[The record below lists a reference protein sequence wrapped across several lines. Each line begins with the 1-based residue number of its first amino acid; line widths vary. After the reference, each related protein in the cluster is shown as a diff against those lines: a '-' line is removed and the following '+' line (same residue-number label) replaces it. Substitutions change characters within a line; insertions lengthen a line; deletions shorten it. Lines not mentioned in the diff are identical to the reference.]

1 MWRRKFRTWLISK
14 FTGPLATIVSV
25 LPPRIAFVAIA
36 AHHATGLPFRNLL
49 RACFIPSATRYTST
63 NRRLSSSFSRRM
75 PGTAIRV
82 LSRLG
87 LHSEVLEEIDRLDE
101 AGRERRAAA
110 LARPHAEA
118 LFNLGEFAAARGVLQ
133 SLQARAGLFE
143 SPDVAD
149 LLGQLDLIAGD
160 EDEGALNLQIGA
172 MTMRCRLRPHQ
183 NLAAREGEEYRPH
196 WLDVAGGRDSRLFDG
211 YNYIGQRVTHVGEGQ
226 LCRDLYAGALAAQKR
241 LRARPIRISDK
252 LARYLQSI
260 DCALDDLRIIP
271 TEWYTQIGHQGML
284 DILLRMREVGWWQGK
299 VVFLMPER
307 QLVANL
313 PFQRLLDR
321 HGHAA
326 IPGVNID
333 LDIAAELLSLQRWC
347 GMAFNAFELPDGR
360 VVPWQ
365 EAGAKLMVEWEREG
379 RGFPAREEFDRIYG
393 ADAILLAD
401 YAAFRNKRG
410 MKPDDWFVCL
420 HMRDATHYNEFAGS
434 GQTHRNADAEEYLKA
449 IHHITSLGGWVI
461 KLGGP
466 RSPKLPRMQNLIDY
480 ARSSFKSHLM
490 DIQLIRNARLFIGT
504 TSGLTNIAVSMGVR
518 CALVNCITTDAQLWG
533 DRIRFTLKGAK
544 LRDGSFV
551 TQQQLTS
558 TPWRWRMFDANVLA
572 RHGATSVNN
581 TSDEIVETVK
591 EVIALADGRPE
602 TYSATGQ
609 EHSEL
614 ISRWRSCLSMPHYYG
629 NALPS
634 LYYLKKHPSFLLQ
647 SHSPSRQPA
656 MPPRTKLEATFV
668 AEPACR
674 VR

>member
-1 MWRRKFRTWLISK
+1 MWRRKFRTWLILK
-14 FTGPLATIVSV
+14 FTGPLVRIISV
-25 LPPRIAFVAIA
+25 LPPRLMFVVIV

-49 RACFIPSATRYTST
+49 RASFIPSATRYVSA
-63 NRRLSSSFSRRM
+63 NRRLSNFFSHRM

-82 LSRLG
+82 LSCLG
-87 LHSEVLEEIDRLDE
+87 LHVEVLEEIDRLDE
-101 AGRERRAAA
+101 PDRERRAAA

-118 LFNLGEFAAARGVLQ
+118 LFNLGEFVAARGVLQ

-172 MTMRCRLRPHQ
+172 MTMRGRLRPHQ

-196 WLDVAGGRDSRLFDG
+196 WLDVAGSSDARLFDG

-226 LCRDLYAGALAAQKR
+226 LCTDLYAGALAAQKR

-260 DCALDDLRIIP
+260 DCALDDLRITP

-313 PFQRLLDR
+313 AFQRLLDR

-379 RGFPAREEFDRIYG
+379 RGFPVREEFDRIYG
-393 ADAILLAD
+393 ADAMLLAD
-401 YAAFRNKRG
+401 YAAFRNKWG
-410 MKPDDWFVCL
+410 MKPDGWFVCL
-420 HMRDATHYNEFAGS
+420 HMRDATHYNEFPGS
-434 GQTHRNADAEEYLKA
+434 GQAHRNADAEEYLAA
-449 IHHITSLGGWVI
+449 IRHITSLGGWVI

-466 RSPKLPRMQNLIDY
+466 RSPKLPRMRNLIDY

-504 TSGLTNIAVSMGVR
+504 TSGLTNVAVSMGVH

-533 DRIRFTLKGAK
+533 DRIRFALKGVK
-544 LRDGSFV
+544 LRDGSFI
-551 TQQQLTS
+551 TQQQITS

-572 RHGATSVNN
+572 RHGATSINN

-591 EVIALADGRPE
+591 EVMALADGRPE
-602 TYSATGQ
+602 T
-609 EHSEL
+609 
-614 ISRWRSCLSMPHYYG
+614 
-629 NALPS
+629 
-634 LYYLKKHPSFLLQ
+634 
-647 SHSPSRQPA
+647 
-656 MPPRTKLEATFV
+656 
-668 AEPACR
+668 
-674 VR
+674 